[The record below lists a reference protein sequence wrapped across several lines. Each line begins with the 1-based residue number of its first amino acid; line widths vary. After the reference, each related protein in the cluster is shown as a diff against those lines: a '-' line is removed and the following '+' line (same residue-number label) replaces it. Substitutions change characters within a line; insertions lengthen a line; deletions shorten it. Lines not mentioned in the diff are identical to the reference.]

1 MENNQKKEVNEALHA
16 IEETLGHLSR
26 AQDYLSSAGNWGLF
40 DMIGGG
46 FITTMIKHGKMN
58 EAERA
63 MAAARNSI
71 RNLKKELSDVD
82 QLVDVDLNIIDF
94 LSFADYFFDG
104 IIADW
109 MVQSKIKDARFQ
121 VDKAIREL
129 NRIKNTLLTLAV

>member
-1 MENNQKKEVNEALHA
+1 MKLKE
-16 IEETLGHLSR
+16 
-26 AQDYLSSAGNWGLF
+26 QWQ
-40 DMIGGG
+40 
-46 FITTMIKHGKMN
+46 
-58 EAERA
+58 
-63 MAAARNSI
+63 AARNSI

-82 QLVDVDLNIIDF
+82 QLVDVDLNISDF

>member
-16 IEETLGHLSR
+16 IEETLGH
-26 AQDYLSSAGNWGLF
+26 LSSAGNWGLF

-82 QLVDVDLNIIDF
+82 QLVDVDLNISDF

>member
-1 MENNQKKEVNEALHA
+1 MITKGKVYNQKKEVNEALHA

-82 QLVDVDLNIIDF
+82 QLVDVDLNI
-94 LSFADYFFDG
+94 ADYFFDG

>member
-1 MENNQKKEVNEALHA
+1 
-16 IEETLGHLSR
+16 
-26 AQDYLSSAGNWGLF
+26 
-40 DMIGGG
+40 
-46 FITTMIKHGKMN
+46 
-58 EAERA
+58 

-82 QLVDVDLNIIDF
+82 QLVDVDLNISDF

>member
-1 MENNQKKEVNEALHA
+1 ML
-16 IEETLGHLSR
+16 
-26 AQDYLSSAGNWGLF
+26 Y
-40 DMIGGG
+40 
-46 FITTMIKHGKMN
+46 
-58 EAERA
+58 
-63 MAAARNSI
+63 
-71 RNLKKELSDVD
+71 
-82 QLVDVDLNIIDF
+82 LNISDF

>member
-16 IEETLGHLSR
+16 IEETLGYLSR
-26 AQDYLSSAGNWGLF
+26 SQDYLSSAGNWGLF

-82 QLVDVDLNIIDF
+82 QLVDVDLNISDF

>member
-40 DMIGGG
+40 D
-46 FITTMIKHGKMN
+46 
-58 EAERA
+58 
-63 MAAARNSI
+63 
-71 RNLKKELSDVD
+71 
-82 QLVDVDLNIIDF
+82 
-94 LSFADYFFDG
+94 
-104 IIADW
+104 W

>member
-82 QLVDVDLNIIDF
+82 QLVDVDLNISDF

-104 IIADW
+104 FVVDW
-109 MVQSKIKDARFQ
+109 MVQDRINNARHQ
-121 VDKAIREL
+121 VEEAIRRTEYIINQL
-129 NRIKNTLLTLAV
+129 QHM